1 MGSRKIK
8 GPFRKEKTVINVIY
22 LGLPALTIIYD
33 TVIPTLIVLGILVF
47 IHELGHF
54 ILSKKLGVGVITFSL
69 GFGPKIIG
77 KKIGETQYQI
87 AAIPLGG
94 FVKLVGENPEEEIK
108 EEDKERAFSTQP
120 IWKRFLIVAAG
131 PFFNFIL
138 AMVLFSVINLFGIPS
153 LLPKVGEVSPGL
165 PAEKAGLRKGDLI
178 VSVNKEKVSKWD
190 ELSKIIRSSEG
201 KELTLEV
208 KRDEKIFE
216 IKVSPQ
222 ASTQKNIFGEEV
234 KIFLIGI
241 TPSGDTVVEKV
252 GPLKAIGMGISQTW
266 FGIKLTVLTIVKL
279 IERVVPAKTIGG
291 PILIAQ
297 LAGEQAKKGIIS
309 LALFMAIL
317 SINLGIINLI
327 PIPILDGGHFLF
339 LALEA
344 ILRRPISVKKME
356 IAQQVG
362 LAIVIILM
370 IFAFYNDLVRIFS
383 PIKGE

>member
-8 GPFRKEKTVINVIY
+8 GPFRKEKTVINAIY
-22 LGLPALTIIYD
+22 FGIPALTIIYD

-216 IKVSPQ
+216 IKVTPQ

-252 GPLKAIGMGISQTW
+252 GSLKAIGMGISQTW